1 MKGFIKITD
10 VREQEHYLNLAY
22 ILKFVPV
29 LNANGNTVIY
39 IVGLEKVT
47 KIYTNTTAEE
57 IADMIDLAS

>member
-10 VREQEHYLNLAY
+10 VREQEHYLNLDY

-29 LNANGNTVIY
+29 LNANANAVIY

-47 KIYTNTTAEE
+47 KIYTKTTAEE
-57 IADMIDLAS
+57 IVDMIDLVS